1 MENKNV
7 MKKVVVITISALL
20 CVIPLLQSLQAS
32 TYASTITDKKVLSSN
47 NRVQEKDLA
56 VLDSE
61 VFDSDI
67 VKETVEFFYQLSNGN
82 MDIGQI
88 DKKKIVLNV
97 SVDNNRAE
105 VTVNHANDELVEFK
119 ILENGKKD
127 LIAFNDKG
135 EIFSEGEKVIIDE
148 IIEDTSKNE
157 VVANSQQR
165 VESCPYGSAS
175 KYTYNANKTVTKS
188 SNLPKK
194 IVQYTVTGLSAIIA
208 SALTMGVGAGFVVAM
223 ATNLI
228 SDVAVNQMKT
238 WKTVGKVYYHSSKK
252 KFMVESS
259 IGCQKEITTGY
270 GKKSNG
276 SWKKEYSKNIWL
288 YLHTNGA

>member
-7 MKKVVVITISALL
+7 MKRVVVITISALL
-20 CVIPLLQSLQAS
+20 CVIPLLQSLQVS
-32 TYASTITDKKVLSSN
+32 TYASTITDAKVLSN
-47 NRVQEKDLA
+47 NNCVKTKDLL

-61 VFDSDI
+61 LFDPDI
-67 VKETVEFFYQLSNGN
+67 AKETVEFFNQLSNGN
-82 MDIGQI
+82 MDIGKI

-97 SVDNNRAE
+97 SVDNNLAE
-105 VTVNHANDELVEFK
+105 VTINHADDKLVEFK
-119 ILENGKKD
+119 VLENGKED

-135 EIFSEGEKVIIDE
+135 EIFSEGEKIIIDE
-148 IIEDTSKNE
+148 VIESTSKNE
-157 VVANSQQR
+157 VMANSQQR
-165 VESCPYGSAS
+165 VESCPYGSAA

-188 SNLPKK
+188 SKLPKK
-194 IVQYTVTGLSAIIA
+194 IVQYTITGLAGIIS
-208 SALTMGVGAGFVVAM
+208 SALTLGVGTGFAVTM

-228 SDVAVNQMKT
+228 SDAAVNQMKT
-238 WKTVGKVYYHSSKK
+238 WKTVGKVYYHSGKK

-259 IGCQKEITTGY
+259 IGCQKEATTGY
-270 GKKSNG
+270 GKKSDG